1 MGRNID
7 IPSVS
12 DFDSPTGKGALGVVE
27 DRRVTLGNARFL
39 AESSVDTAPLSAQ
52 PDQLPADGATAI
64 FMGLDSRV
72 AGVFAIADP
81 IKPTSPEAR
90 AALRAARLKV
100 VMLTVEYRTPSDVT
114 GN

>member
-39 AESSVDTAPLSAQ
+39 AESGVDTAPLAAQ
-52 PDQLPADGATAI
+52 ADQLRADGATAL
-64 FMGLDSRV
+64 FMGLDSRSEE
-72 AGVFAIADP
+72 
-81 IKPTSPEAR
+81 PTSE
-90 AALRAARLKV
+90 L
-100 VMLTVEYRTPSDVT
+100 PSLMRISNT
-114 GN
+114 LLCYQKNNSYK